1 MPPGVTSVILTIEN
15 YNKDQLTESLSEV
28 EYHLLII
35 SELMSKYQLI
45 TFDTLREHTDFSL
58 VLTDHML
65 ILDSHWEVNH
75 EFLLE

>member
-15 YNKDQLTESLSEV
+15 YKKDQLTESLSEV

-35 SELMSKYQLI
+35 SELMCKYQLI
-45 TFDTLREHTDFSL
+45 TFDALREHTDFSL
-58 VLTDHML
+58 ILTDNML